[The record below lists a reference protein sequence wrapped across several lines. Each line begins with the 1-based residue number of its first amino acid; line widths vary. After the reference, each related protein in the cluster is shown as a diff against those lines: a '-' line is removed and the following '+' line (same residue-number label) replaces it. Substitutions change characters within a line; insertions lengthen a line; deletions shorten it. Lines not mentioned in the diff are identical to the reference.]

1 MPAVD
6 DTFCAAPAWP
16 STTLDTFDQP
26 FSSWDPSFDM
36 DGTNSPSNTVSDF
49 AMTDPNAYT
58 REAFQKTVSPLQ
70 FTKTSFTSNNTMK
83 TGYLDRYDAP
93 DAMFELSKMNLDL
106 HVRLVAIKKNIT
118 TLDFD
123 IMVYQRGP
131 QYIDNITLGEFTIKV
146 SQEFLH
152 IVTQLLSNQQCA
164 PLLDASPATEMTTPK
179 QLMSPKHRKGANKHH
194 SAAAVE
200 SLSAPIALMITSI
213 FIQLVSIYE
222 LTIDRLTTCVERI
235 VTDPISPVPCLT
247 FGHRP
252 LDRPCTQGMLF
263 CELSMSLMESIERGL
278 GIIPISEGREP
289 GLLSP
294 KQIEML
300 GHQLDERTALIP
312 GPTMLTPTGLRNLF
326 GRVAD
331 VFRNIPYS
339 P

>member
-1 MPAVD
+1 
-6 DTFCAAPAWP
+6 
-16 STTLDTFDQP
+16 
-26 FSSWDPSFDM
+26 
-36 DGTNSPSNTVSDF
+36 
-49 AMTDPNAYT
+49 
-58 REAFQKTVSPLQ
+58 
-70 FTKTSFTSNNTMK
+70 
-83 TGYLDRYDAP
+83 
-93 DAMFELSKMNLDL
+93 
-106 HVRLVAIKKNIT
+106 
-118 TLDFD
+118 
-123 IMVYQRGP
+123 
-131 QYIDNITLGEFTIKV
+131 
-146 SQEFLH
+146 
-152 IVTQLLSNQQCA
+152 
-164 PLLDASPATEMTTPK
+164 MTTPK

-294 KQIEML
+294 KQIGML

-312 GPTMLTPTGLRNLF
+312 GPTLLTPTGLRKLF
-326 GRVAD
+326 GRVVD